1 MNLRLINQIRLL
13 LLPSTAFGESLHV
26 GGKRGY
32 RTHSDQKMI
41 SDLQSDP
48 APYGTTCP
56 YNSNLTY
63 LNLACTSLHFMNNSI
78 NTMKNSRISS
88 TIRPTRDI
96 TFISKVREYLR
107 IAPKPRLSTPTPTR
121 LAV

>member
-1 MNLRLINQIRLL
+1 MNLRLINQIRFL
-13 LLPSTAFGESLHV
+13 LLPSTAFGESLHMV
-26 GGKRGY
+26 GREGIEPT
-32 RTHSDQKMI
+32 RTKMI